1 MTTTTTEEAVVTST
15 MRAVVITEN
24 GGPDVLV
31 PKEIPVP
38 GRQGSE
44 VLVRVIAAGV
54 NPFDAEA
61 RRGLAGHCG
70 SPELPAVLGCDFSGV
85 VVESPY
91 LGHAFQPGVEVYGVA
106 SVPRSAGTYAEYVS
120 VPSLQVARKPKS
132 LSHTEASAVPLAA
145 LTAWGLV
152 VDVAKAHEGQRILI
166 HAAAGGVGH
175 FAVQFAAYF
184 GAHVV
189 TTSSARNT
197 AWLTELGAAQTID
210 YTAGDFEDHVA
221 LVDVA
226 INLVDDDGIAART
239 VGVVRP
245 GGLLVHVPV
254 GATAKR
260 DALAGRATAAGVRF
274 TDYSMAPD
282 ATCLAIITRL
292 LDSGDVSVYVD
303 DVYDLE
309 EVADAHR
316 LLERGHTRGK
326 LVLKVQD
333 D

>member
-1 MTTTTTEEAVVTST
+1 MTTTTERPVMTST

-24 GGPDVLV
+24 GGPDVLT
-31 PKEIPVP
+31 PTQIPTP

-44 VLVRVIAAGV
+44 VLIRVIAAGV

-61 RRGLAGHCG
+61 RRGLAGSCG
-70 SPELPAVLGCDFSGV
+70 TPELPAVLGCDFSGV

-91 LGHAFQPGVEVYGVA
+91 AAHPLKAGYEVYGVA
-106 SVPRSAGTYAEYVS
+106 SVPRSPGTYAEYVS

-132 LSHTEASAVPLAA
+132 LSHLEAAGVPLAA

-166 HAAAGGVGH
+166 QGGAGGVGH

-184 GAHVV
+184 GAHVI
-189 TTSSARNT
+189 TTGSPRN
-197 AWLTELGAAQTID
+197 ASWLRQLGAEQVVD
-210 YTAGDFEDHVA
+210 YTTARFEEDVA
-221 LVDVA
+221 PVDVV
-226 INLVDDDGIAART
+226 INLVDETDVAVRSIQ
-239 VGVVRP
+239 VIRP

-254 GATAKR
+254 NRPADLDESA
-260 DALAGRATAAGVRF
+260 AAAGVRF
-274 TDYSMAPD
+274 TDYAMAPD
-282 ATCLAIITRL
+282 ATCLAVIARL

-309 EVADAHR
+309 DAADAHR

-326 LVLKVQD
+326 LVLKITED
-333 D
+333 

>member
-1 MTTTTTEEAVVTST
+1 MTST
-15 MRAVVITEN
+15 MRAVVITAN
-24 GGPDVLV
+24 GGPDVLS
-31 PKEIPVP
+31 PAEMPLP
-38 GRQGSE
+38 TRHGSE

-61 RRGLAGHCG
+61 RRGLAGQCG

-91 LGHAFQPGVEVYGVA
+91 LAHPLQPGQEVYGVA
-106 SVPRSAGTYAEYVS
+106 SVPRSAGTYAEFVS
-120 VPSLQVARKPKS
+120 IPSLQVARKPKS

-197 AWLTELGAAQTID
+197 AWLSELGAAQTID
-210 YTAGDFEDHVA
+210 YTAVDFEDQVA

-226 INLVDDDGIAART
+226 IDLVDGDDLAERT

-254 GATAKR
+254 IDDERR
-260 DALAGRATAAGVRF
+260 DAIAARASGAGVRF

-282 ATCLAIITRL
+282 ATCLAIIARL
-292 LDSGDVSVYVD
+292 LDSGDVTVYVD
-303 DVYDLE
+303 DVYDLDD
-309 EVADAHR
+309 VADAHR
-316 LLERGHTRGK
+316 LLEQGHTRGK
-326 LVLKVQD
+326 LVLKVED

>member
-1 MTTTTTEEAVVTST
+1 MTTTTERPVMTST

-24 GGPDVLV
+24 GPPEVLT
-31 PKEIPVP
+31 PAEIPVP
-38 GRQGSE
+38 SRQGSE
-44 VLVRVIAAGV
+44 VLIRVVAAGV

-61 RRGLAGHCG
+61 RRGLAGVCG
-70 SPELPAVLGCDFSGV
+70 SPEVPAVLGCDFSGV

-91 LGHAFQPGVEVYGVA
+91 AAHPLKAGFEVYGVA
-106 SVPRSAGTYAEYVS
+106 AVPRSAGSYAEYVS

-132 LSHTEASAVPLAA
+132 LSHLEAAGVPLAA

-166 HAAAGGVGH
+166 HAGAGGVGH

-189 TTSSARNT
+189 TTSSPRN
-197 AWLTELGAAQTID
+197 AGWLRQLGASQVID
-210 YTAGDFEDHVA
+210 YTSVRFETE
-221 LVDVA
+221 LSQVDVV
-226 INLVDDDGIAART
+226 INLVDDADVASRSL
-239 VGVVRP
+239 GVVRP
-245 GGLLVHVPV
+245 GGLLIHVPT
-254 GATAKR
+254 G
-260 DALAGRATAAGVRF
+260 DMAGLGERAAEAGIRF
-274 TDYSMAPD
+274 TDYAMAPD
-282 ATCLAIITRL
+282 ATCLAVIARL

-326 LVLKVQD
+326 LVLKITED
-333 D
+333 

>member
-1 MTTTTTEEAVVTST
+1 MTST

-24 GGPDVLV
+24 GGPDVLT
-31 PKEIPVP
+31 PADIPTP

-44 VLVRVIAAGV
+44 VLIRVVAAGV
-54 NPFDAEA
+54 NPFDVEA
-61 RRGLAGHCG
+61 RKGLAGRCG

-91 LGHAFQPGVEVYGVA
+91 AAHPLKPGYEVYGVA
-106 SVPRSAGTYAEYVS
+106 SVPRSPGAYAEYVS
-120 VPSLQVARKPKS
+120 VPALQVARKPKS
-132 LSHTEASAVPLAA
+132 LSHLEAAGVPLAA

-166 HAAAGGVGH
+166 QAGAGGVGH

-184 GAHVV
+184 GAHVI
-189 TTSSARNT
+189 TTGSPRN
-197 AWLTELGAAQTID
+197 ASWLRQLGATQVID
-210 YTAGDFEDHVA
+210 HTTHRFESEVSQ
-221 LVDVA
+221 VDVV
-226 INLVDDDGIAART
+226 INLVDDADVASRSLDVI
-239 VGVVRP
+239 RP

-254 GATAKR
+254 G
-260 DALAGRATAAGVRF
+260 DMAGLDDSATAAGVRF
-274 TDYSMAPD
+274 TDYAMAPD
-282 ATCLAIITRL
+282 ATCLAIIARL

-309 EVADAHR
+309 DVADAHR

-326 LVLKVQD
+326 LVLKIAED
-333 D
+333 

>member
-1 MTTTTTEEAVVTST
+1 MTTTTTERPVMTST

-24 GGPDVLV
+24 GGPEVLTPSTV
-31 PKEIPVP
+31 PIP

-44 VLVRVIAAGV
+44 VLIRVLAAGV

-61 RRGLAGHCG
+61 RTGLAGRCG
-70 SPELPAVLGCDFSGV
+70 SPDFPAVLGCDFSGV

-91 LGHAFQPGVEVYGVA
+91 AAHPLKVGQEVYGVA

-120 VPSLQVARKPKS
+120 VPALQVARKPKS
-132 LSHTEASAVPLAA
+132 LSHLEAAGVPLAA

-166 HAAAGGVGH
+166 QAGAGGVGH
-175 FAVQFAAYF
+175 FAIQFAAYF

-189 TTSSARNT
+189 TTGSPRN
-197 AWLTELGAAQTID
+197 ASWLRQLGAAQVID
-210 YTAGDFEDHVA
+210 HTTTRFEDEMA
-221 LVDVA
+221 SVDVV
-226 INLVDDDGIAART
+226 INLVDDPDVAARSLT
-239 VGVVRP
+239 VVRP
-245 GGLLVHVPV
+245 GGLLVQVPV
-254 GATAKR
+254 RVVPDLETS
-260 DALAGRATAAGVRF
+260 AGNAGVRF
-274 TDYSMAPD
+274 TDYAMAPD
-282 ATCLAIITRL
+282 ATCLAIIARL
-292 LDSGDVSVYVD
+292 LDSGDVVVYID

-326 LVLKVQD
+326 LVLKVTED
-333 D
+333 